1 MKYSE
6 FQYDFLLIGAGLFN
20 AVFAREATRKGKK
33 CLVVEKRNHTG
44 GNLYCEN
51 IENINVHKYG
61 AHIFH
66 TSNKMVWDYMN
77 ELCEFNHYINSPIAK
92 YRNQIYNLPFNM
104 NTFYQLWGTV
114 TPSEAIKKIEEQRL
128 KIEHPDNF
136 EEQAL
141 ALVGKDI
148 YKKLIQGY
156 TEKQWGKKAI
166 LLPSFLI
173 KRIPVRFTYNNNYF
187 DDIYQGIPIGGYNP
201 FFGKCFQN
209 CKVVLNTD
217 FFQNRSSLVKEAEN
231 IIFTGTIDHYYDFK
245 LGQLEYRSLRFEN
258 EVLDMENFQGN
269 AVVNYTERK
278 IPFIRII
285 EHKHFEFGK
294 QSKTVITREYS
305 QTWNLDLEPYYPI
318 NTERNNQLYQ
328 KYKEL
333 SRKEKN
339 VYFGGRL
346 GTYQYCNMDQ
356 VVYEALQLSNRLL
369 SNRNLKR

>member
-1 MKYSE
+1 MKYCE

-51 IENINVHKYG
+51 VEGINVHKYG

-66 TSNKMVWDYMN
+66 TSNKTVWDYMN

-104 NTFYQLWGTV
+104 NTFYQLWKTV
-114 TPSEAIKKIEEQRL
+114 TPAEAIEKLEEQRL
-128 KIEHPDNF
+128 NIESPDNL

-141 ALVGKDI
+141 SLVGKDI
-148 YKKLIQGY
+148 YKKLIKGY

-166 LLPSFLI
+166 FLPPFII

-187 DDIYQGIPIGGYNP
+187 DDIYQGIPISGYNS
-201 FFGKCFQN
+201 FFDQCFQD
-209 CKVVLNTD
+209 CKVVLNMD

-231 IIFTGTIDHYYDFK
+231 IIFTGMIDRYYDFK
-245 LGQLEYRSLRFEN
+245 FGQLEYRSLRFEN
-258 EVLDMENFQGN
+258 EILDMENFQGN
-269 AVVNYTERK
+269 AVVNYTEQK

-294 QSKTVITREYS
+294 QSKTVITREYP
-305 QTWNLDLEPYYPI
+305 QIWNLDLDPYYPV
-318 NTERNNQLYQ
+318 NTEKITRFI
-328 KYKEL
+328 
-333 SRKEKN
+333 KN
-339 VYFGGRL
+339 IKN
-346 GTYQYCNMDQ
+346 CH
-356 VVYEALQLSNRLL
+356 
-369 SNRNLKR
+369 